1 MSFLLKSQLWLAEGI
16 AQALP
21 PGDAFE
27 AAMALRGELFRDMP
41 GRKTMRV
48 WLGGRAYFIK
58 QHFGVGWVEILK
70 NLASGKMPILG
81 ADTEWQAIH
90 RLHALGISTMTAV
103 GFGSRGLNPATR
115 RSFLL
120 TEDLGNIISL
130 EDFCRDW
137 ATNPPP
143 LHLKRQLLAAV
154 AHIARTLHENGLNHR
169 DFYLCHF
176 CLDAQRLAAG
186 EVCLYLL
193 DLHRMGIRRP
203 ISPAARM
210 KDMAALYFSAMDIGL
225 SMRDCLRFLRLYR
238 SRALREVLV
247 REAAFWQQV
256 SQRADMLYV
265 KYQERFVG
273 LPKTK
278 R

>member
-1 MSFLLKSQLWLAEGI
+1 MSTLLNSQLWLADGI
-16 AQALP
+16 RQELP

-48 WLGGRAYFIK
+48 WLGDRAYFIK
-58 QHFGVGWVEILK
+58 QHLGVGWAEIFK
-70 NLASGKMPILG
+70 NLLSGKIPILG
-81 ADTEWQAIH
+81 AETEWQAIH
-90 RLHALGISTMTAV
+90 RLHALGIATMIAV

-120 TEDLGNIISL
+120 TEDLGDIVSL

-137 ATNPPP
+137 AKNPPP
-143 LHLKRQLLAAV
+143 LHLKRQLLKAV
-154 AHIARTLHENGLNHR
+154 AHIARTLHDNGLNHR

-176 CLDAQRLAAG
+176 CLDAKRLAKG
-186 EVCLYLL
+186 EIRIYLL
-193 DLHRMGIRRP
+193 DLHRMGMRP
-203 ISPAARM
+203 FISQSARM
-210 KDMAALYFSAMDIGL
+210 KDMAALYFSAMDCGL
-225 SMRDCLRFLRLYR
+225 SLRDKLRFLRLYR
-238 SRALREVLV
+238 DHPLRELFP
-247 REAAFWQQV
+247 RETAFWQHV
-256 SQRADMLYV
+256 SRRAEVLYV
-265 KYQERFVG
+265 KYQKRFVG